1 LDSEL
6 NGNTSDPVVETFL
19 ASMGL
24 ERFAAAFASE
34 DVNIES
40 LKLMTDSDLVDLGL
54 TKVPRVKVL
63 NWLRSRNP
71 PIAQHEHK

>member
-1 LDSEL
+1 
-6 NGNTSDPVVETFL
+6 
-19 ASMGL
+19 MGL

-63 NWLRSRNP
+63 NWLRSRNA